1 MNPIYE
7 KALDAI
13 WKKVNGGI
21 IHKDDFGKVI
31 EMFKRL
37 LDANQKIDNAEDIQ
51 TYLQKK
57 YDVEE
62 SVSHEIQFIYDTL
75 LQSREPY
82 HYWDEQ
88 FMQDLLNK

>member
-13 WKKVNGGI
+13 WKNVNGGI
-21 IHKDDFGKVI
+21 IHPHDFGKVV
-31 EMFKRL
+31 EMFNRL
-37 LDANQKIDNAEDIQ
+37 LDANQRVDNAEDIQ

-57 YDVEE
+57 YGVEE
-62 SVSHEIQFIYDTL
+62 FVSHEIQIIYETL
-75 LQSREPY
+75 LHSRTA
-82 HYWDEQ
+82 HYYWNEQ